1 MFLDRINF
9 WQEKN
14 DDARIL
20 VTSFVR
26 KLVADLR
33 RDIDEKLTE
42 KQQSKITVSTLHKI
56 ARSIVERNHGTKR
69 WSLKPYFGIIGPPW
83 KETVWSDVLEFF
95 PNLDRDAHAWTDY
108 EQQLHRA
115 KLNNTEDWK
124 RLHEVYCKL
133 CQFYNVAG
141 FADLILRATVALRQN
156 STLRE
161 NDHLIIDE
169 YQDFNRAEKV
179 LIEELAQDSKGM
191 LVVGDDQQVLYQE
204 LKSSDPGLIR
214 NVYGDP
220 NYANG
225 LLPFCG
231 RSDYHIV
238 KTADHFIR
246 KERENECIEKI
257 YLPLR
262 SNNQE
267 TKVQIIACAAPATA
281 VDYIEKFVA
290 DHEAEIAERMRQL
303 NANEEKDAFLLIL
316 TPAREAKF
324 YGPAKERIKSIT
336 LKYQRETR
344 WFSQDYYGLRSYY
357 SLAINPHNNFTFRKA
372 LYYEGTLPERAHEL
386 IEMATSE
393 EKDFCDL
400 PEEEIR
406 KILDKCSQTRAI
418 LDDEKPDAEKLE
430 EISKLI
436 PIRDRLKLLK
446 ELQSEPINH
455 TSLQRLQSE
464 EEAEA
469 ELEETEAQRMG
480 AVELMT
486 IVGSKGLSADHVIII
501 GFDNVNMGPLTRNA
515 FYVAMTRARR
525 SLHILTALKSGGARE
540 PHAFLEDLPASHA
553 EFYSYRKSDR
563 SKNERHDQSGFR
575 QYLSN
580 LNFATRGSAPLKD
593 RTKKN

>member
-1 MFLDRINF
+1 MFLDRIIF
-9 WQEKN
+9 WQDKN
-14 DDARIL
+14 DDARVL

-42 KQQSKITVSTLHKI
+42 KQQRRITVSTLHKV
-56 ARSIVERNHGTKR
+56 ARSIVERNHGTKK
-69 WSLKPYFGIIGPPW
+69 WSFKPYFGIIGPSW
-83 KETVWSDVLEFF
+83 KKIVWSDVLGFF
-95 PNLDRDAHAWTDY
+95 PDLDLGAHTWEDF

-115 KLNNTEDWK
+115 QLDNLEEWK
-124 RLHEVYCKL
+124 RLHEVYAKL

-141 FADLILRATVALRQN
+141 FADLILRATSALREN

-169 YQDFNRAEKV
+169 YQDFNRAEKA
-179 LIEELAQDSKGM
+179 LIEELARDAKGM
-191 LVVGDDQQVLYQE
+191 LVVGDDEQVLYQE

-214 NVYGDP
+214 NVYRDR

-225 LLPFCG
+225 MLPFCG

-246 KERENECIEKI
+246 KERERECIEKI

-262 SNNQE
+262 SNDQK

-290 DHEAEIAERMRQL
+290 DHEAEIEERMRQL
-303 NANEEKDAFLLIL
+303 DTNEKKDAFLLIL

-324 YGPAKERIKSIT
+324 YGPTKERIKSIT

-344 WFSQDYYGLRSYY
+344 WFSEDYYRLRSYY
-357 SLAINPHNNFTFRKA
+357 SLATNLHNNFTFRRA
-372 LYYEGTLPERAHEL
+372 LYYEGTPAKRVHEL
-386 IEMATSE
+386 IEMAMSE

-400 PEEEIR
+400 SEEEIR
-406 KILDKCSQTRAI
+406 KVLDKCNQTKAI
-418 LDDEKPDAEKLE
+418 LDDEKPAPEKLE
-430 EISKLI
+430 EISTLI
-436 PIRDRLKLLK
+436 PISDRSKLSN
-446 ELQSEPINH
+446 ELESEPINH
-455 TSLQRLQSE
+455 KNLRRLQRE

-501 GFDNVNMGPLTRNA
+501 GFDNVNMGPVTRNA

-525 SLHILTALKSGGARE
+525 SLHILTALKSGGARDA
-540 PHAFLEDLPASHA
+540 HAFLDDLPASHA
-553 EFYSYRKSDR
+553 EFYSYKKSDR
-563 SKNERHDQSGFR
+563 SKNKLPGQSALR
-575 QYLSN
+575 KYLSN
-580 LNFATRGSAPLKD
+580 LDFVAGGKRRS
-593 RTKKN
+593 